1 MTTLRSAL
9 ALLALATAPLTAQG
23 GVDELL
29 DKSVAAHNA
38 LRSLKVSFEQT
49 IQNPLTGSASPSRG
63 EMFQKGPRYLAIR
76 FAQPK
81 GDLIVADGQALWIYL
96 PSTNPGQ
103 VFRIAIGA
111 QGGAVAGSVDILSQ
125 FFQQPRSRYDVKDAG
140 VSPIDGRDAHAL
152 ILTPK
157 KPADAPFAKAV
168 IWIDP
173 RSAYVRQFE
182 TTDASGLVRTVKVT
196 KLGANAR
203 INDNVFR
210 FVPPPN
216 VKVFDQAG
224 AP

>member
-1 MTTLRSAL
+1 MNRLRVAL
-9 ALLALATAPLTAQG
+9 ALLAVAAVPLRAQG
-23 GVDELL
+23 GAEELL
-29 DKSVAAHNA
+29 DKSVAAHAA
-38 LRSLKVSFEQT
+38 LRSLKVTFEQV
-49 IQNPLTGSASPSRG
+49 IQNPLTGSSAASRG
-63 EMFQKGPRYLAIR
+63 EMLQKGPRYLSIR
-76 FAQPK
+76 FSQPR
-81 GDLIVADGQALWIYL
+81 GDLIVADGQALWVYL

-111 QGGAVAGSVDILSQ
+111 QGGAVAGSVDVLSQ
-125 FFQQPRSRYDVKDAG
+125 FFQQPRGHYDVKDAG
-140 VSPIDGRDAHAL
+140 VSPIDGRDAHAI

-157 KPADAPFAKAV
+157 KPGDAPFTKAV

-182 TTDASGLVRTVKVT
+182 TTDGSGLVRMVKVT
-196 KLGANAR
+196 RFGANAR

-210 FVPPPN
+210 FVPPAN